1 MDVLKVLKERV
12 GLDLGYTFL
21 HKTTVGGVNMEIRE
35 EVHLKVEEK
44 YNPPSH
50 IVERA
55 WIKDYESLYK
65 ESISDREGFWAKVAE
80 ELHWFKKWD
89 KVLEWNYPYAK
100 ILKKTLSIFLGI
112 LGSRLLL

>member
-1 MDVLKVLKERV
+1 
-12 GLDLGYTFL
+12 
-21 HKTTVGGVNMEIRE
+21 MEVRE

-44 YNPPSH
+44 YSPPAH

-55 WIKDYESLYK
+55 WVKDYESLYQ
-65 ESISDREGFWAKVAE
+65 ESIKDREAFWAKVAE

-100 ILKKTLSIFLGI
+100 WFVNGKTNITYYCRDRHVQAG
-112 LGSRLLL
+112 RRNKVA